1 MMNLGKY
8 IFGFRDEYLNKVSET
23 ERAEQTYS
31 YNMLSL
37 MFLVLITLCIVA
49 GIVYGLVIFQN
60 WIFPKWIYQK

>member
-23 ERAEQTYS
+23 EKAEQIYS

-37 MFLVLITLCIVA
+37 MFLVLTTLCIVA

-60 WIFPKWIYQK
+60 WIFAIEIII